1 MPLARE
7 KVAAYHRARRARIKA
22 EKEAIVARGGRP
34 TFTTHEPGIFGYRDG
49 NKPKPRRTAP
59 SSDKAS
65 RSADRNQSGSAAPS
79 VHVIAPPASPPRS
92 MLAIGGKPGR
102 GLVPQ
107 GRGMALPPDLAAV
120 SQFSRFQENTLAMLA
135 ALAARVDAQEQ
146 EIAALKAADADR
158 KANAINVAGAFFNL
172 IRVAIGG

>member
-7 KVAAYHRARRARIKA
+7 KVAASHRARRARIKA

-49 NKPKPRRTAP
+49 T
-59 SSDKAS
+59 S
-65 RSADRNQSGSAAPS
+65 RSRAEPRQVPTKLRDPPTETKAFRRAV